1 MGEFSSRFHN
11 EIKKI
16 NKVRTLSLLAFVATL
31 LTLQYF
37 APQTNFKNN
46 VAQAAQAP
54 DPGTVGFMIYGQ
66 AYVGDTF
73 APGWT
78 AKTWY
83 GGGNTV
89 DLTNITPVYDGT
101 HSISYQAT
109 APSDTLELY
118 TTTPIDIAQY
128 KYLNLFA
135 RGGMN
140 GLRFQVTLLG
150 PPQANGNHQPIGTP
164 LTFEGYGGIPPTDRW
179 FVYGFPIDR
188 FAAGTTRIYGIGI
201 MDLNGG
207 GSQFPVYLDEIAF
220 SQARATE
227 TTPTPMVGLPGTA
240 TPIPTPIPPYYPN
253 ISPWVFIVPA
263 LIIFLAIFF
272 E

>member
-1 MGEFSSRFHN
+1 MRGLILPLKR
-11 EIKKI
+11 I
-16 NKVRTLSLLAFVATL
+16 NKVRTFSLLAFLSL
-31 LTLQYF
+31 LIVLPF
-37 APQTNFKNN
+37 FSPQSRSIPQS
-46 VAQAAQAP
+46 AQAAQAP
-54 DPGTVGFMIYGQ
+54 QPGGTVGFMIYGQ

-73 APGWT
+73 APGWA

-83 GGGNTV
+83 GGGNTI
-89 DLTNITPVYDGT
+89 DLTNTTPVYDGT

-109 APSDTLELY
+109 APNDTLELY
-118 TTTPIDIAQY
+118 GSTPLDISQY
-128 KYLNLFA
+128 KYLNMFG
-135 RGGMN
+135 RGGMA

-150 PPQANGNHQPIGTP
+150 PIEANGNHKPIGTP

-179 FVYGFPIDR
+179 FVYGFPIER
-188 FAAGTTRIYGIGI
+188 FAAGTNQIYGIGI

-207 GSQFPVYLDEIAF
+207 GNQFPVYLDEIAF
-220 SQARATE
+220 SAARATE
-227 TTPTPMVGLPGTA
+227 TTPTPQVGLPGTA

-263 LIIFLAIFF
+263 IIIFLAIFF